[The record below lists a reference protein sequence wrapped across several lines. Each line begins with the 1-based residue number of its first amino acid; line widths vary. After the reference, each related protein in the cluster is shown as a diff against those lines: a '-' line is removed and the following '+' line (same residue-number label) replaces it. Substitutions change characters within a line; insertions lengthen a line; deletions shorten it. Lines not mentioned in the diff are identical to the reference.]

1 MNIEKPKF
9 ENVSEQLRDNEDVSR
24 ERYNEEVD
32 HRKEAIEEIESL
44 ESKSEELSAEEKEK
58 LYTLEA
64 KERTFAMRS
73 VGVALELEDESMI
86 EQAFM
91 EIDKILDRYYDDVT
105 KNELKENSK
114 FEKSLKKNIKEY
126 LKEKDDL
133 MEGKNFMI
141 SGSPNE
147 VIAKIMSQP
156 IEQRI
161 KEVDELITRDE
172 ERISNIHTTVDGRK
186 LWVHKILEK
195 WGKGEIYPVVGRSY
209 DDNNNF
215 ESRIISK
222 LSEYKGSKD
231 SHHMSRGRLIEDE
244 EGFSN
249 AESIL
254 LSKGD
259 YTIYHES
266 DKIRSTSFDGDSCMQ
281 TFTKEGENTCSCYP
295 EFKKIVALS

>member
-105 KNELKENSK
+105 KNE
-114 FEKSLKKNIKEY
+114 F
-126 LKEKDDL
+126 DDL
-133 MEGKNFMI
+133 LHHLTLNKY
-141 SGSPNE
+141 
-147 VIAKIMSQP
+147 
-156 IEQRI
+156 
-161 KEVDELITRDE
+161 
-172 ERISNIHTTVDGRK
+172 
-186 LWVHKILEK
+186 
-195 WGKGEIYPVVGRSY
+195 YPLV
-209 DDNNNF
+209 
-215 ESRIISK
+215 
-222 LSEYKGSKD
+222 
-231 SHHMSRGRLIEDE
+231 
-244 EGFSN
+244 
-249 AESIL
+249 
-254 LSKGD
+254 
-259 YTIYHES
+259 
-266 DKIRSTSFDGDSCMQ
+266 
-281 TFTKEGENTCSCYP
+281 
-295 EFKKIVALS
+295 